1 MRINRE
7 SLAYRSAVLAAS
19 NILLQLM
26 GFAYR
31 IVLSRLAG
39 AEGMGVHALSMQ
51 VYSVLYSVCISGA
64 AVAVTTLSARLYI
77 KSGIHSVQR
86 LMRFAATVFLIV
98 LAVMTCPVLMLR
110 EGIAVTLLGDG
121 RASMALWLIP
131 LCIMLTG
138 LENVMKSALLG
149 MGKVRRTAVS
159 ELVEQGIRFTLV
171 ILLLSNL
178 SNGDYEFTAFLIV
191 VGMTLSEI
199 FSVSFLGISFLRFL
213 KRKGS
218 FPVPMPPRLPNVF

>member
-138 LENVMKSALLG
+138 LEKRNEVSPSWNGQDPQDRGIGA
-149 MGKVRRTAVS
+149 VRAGNTIYACNIA
-159 ELVEQGIRFTLV
+159 VEQ
-171 ILLLSNL
+171 
-178 SNGDYEFTAFLIV
+178 
-191 VGMTLSEI
+191 
-199 FSVSFLGISFLRFL
+199 SVEW
-213 KRKGS
+213 
-218 FPVPMPPRLPNVF
+218 RL

>member
-1 MRINRE
+1 
-7 SLAYRSAVLAAS
+7 
-19 NILLQLM
+19 
-26 GFAYR
+26 
-31 IVLSRLAG
+31 
-39 AEGMGVHALSMQ
+39 MGVHALSMQ

-218 FPVPMPPRLPNVF
+218 FPVPMPPRLPNVFLISLFHPQ